1 MLNILLFLPVWSLDC
16 TRFQICNK
24 TTLNQ
29 GCHFV
34 RTGIGVSGV
43 NERQRAI
50 WRRFAQAEAPP
61 ENGAVDGV
69 TTEDSH
75 RYEVGV
81 IEAAEVKRPFR
92 VVTVKPRQSDICGE
106 PEEKSFLSRIFG

>member
-1 MLNILLFLPVWSLDC
+1 M
-16 TRFQICNK
+16 
-24 TTLNQ
+24 Q

-34 RTGIGVSGV
+34 RTGIGMSSVS
-43 NERQRAI
+43 ERQKAI
-50 WRRFAQAEAPP
+50 WRRFAEREAPP
-61 ENGAVDGV
+61 ENGAVSGV

-92 VVTVKPRQSDICGE
+92 VVTVKPNQWDISGE
-106 PEEKSFLSRIFG
+106 AEERPFLARFFD

>member
-1 MLNILLFLPVWSLDC
+1 M
-16 TRFQICNK
+16 
-24 TTLNQ
+24 NQ

-43 NERQRAI
+43 SERQRAV
-50 WRRFAQAEAPP
+50 WRRFARIEAPP

-69 TTEDSH
+69 ATEDSH
-75 RYEVGV
+75 RFEVGA

-92 VVTVKPRQSDICGE
+92 VVRVKVKQSDISGE
-106 PEEKSFLSRIFG
+106 AEEQSIFAKFFGEGS

>member
-1 MLNILLFLPVWSLDC
+1 M
-16 TRFQICNK
+16 
-24 TTLNQ
+24 
-29 GCHFV
+29 
-34 RTGIGVSGV
+34 RTGIGVSGFS
-43 NERQRAI
+43 ERQRAI

-92 VVTVKPRQSDICGE
+92 VVKVKVKQSDISGA
-106 PEEKSFLSRIFG
+106 PEEKSFLARFFGER